1 MSDIKTKFINDPEN
15 ITAELLEGYALAYP
29 NQVKLAA
36 ENIVVRAN
44 PKGNDKV
51 AIVTLGGSG
60 HEPALSGFVGEG
72 MLDCS
77 VVGDVFAAP
86 GAQRLFQALQL
97 MDREAGIL
105 LVVLNHSGDVMSAN
119 MACQLAARKGIKVKK
134 LLTHDDI
141 SAGIGA
147 NVDDRRGLAGC
158 VPLYK
163 ILGAAAE
170 EGKSLDELIEI
181 GERYN
186 KNVATLA
193 VAMRSCTHPQNGGTI
208 TNLPDGIMEIG
219 MGQHGEGGGGQK
231 PLVSADDTAAEM
243 VDLLCQQL
251 QPKAGDKMLLIINGV
266 GATTHMEL
274 NIIFRK
280 AYKELEAR
288 GLQVVVSRIQE
299 ILTVQEQA
307 GFQMIMAILDEDHID
322 YLNNKRADAPYWTTL
337 GKQIIYM
344 KQLTIEAF
352 KAMLDNALKQIKARE
367 EEFSKLDA
375 VIGDG
380 DHGTA
385 IVAAMT
391 AVNKSAQS
399 GTEFKQML
407 GDMGMDV
414 MMEVSGST
422 STLLGAF
429 FLGMSDHA
437 EGTELDAAG
446 VKAMFAGGLANV
458 QQQTQAKR
466 GDKTMMD
473 ALIPAVEAMQACT
486 SDDIKVVLNAGA
498 KAALDGAEATVPMKA
513 NFGRARNYGER
524 SIGFADSGA
533 TSWSCMFASFAEAL

>member
-1 MSDIKTKFINDPEN
+1 MSDIKTKFINDPEQ
-15 ITAELLEGYALAYP
+15 ITPELLEGYVLAYP
-29 NQVKLAA
+29 DQVKLGG

-44 PKGNDKV
+44 PKSEDKV

-77 VVGDVFAAP
+77 VVGDIFAAP

-97 MDREAGIL
+97 MKREAGIL

-119 MACQLAARKGIKVKK
+119 MAERVGIKVKQV
-134 LLTHDDI
+134 LTHDDI
-141 SAGIGA
+141 SAGICA
-147 NVDDRRGLAGC
+147 DINDRRGLAGC

-170 EGKSLDELIEI
+170 EGKTLDELVEI
-181 GERYN
+181 AERYN
-186 KNVATLA
+186 NKVATLA

-208 TNLPDGIMEIG
+208 TDLPQGIMEIG

-251 QPKAGDKMLLIINGV
+251 KPKAGDKMMLIINGV

-322 YLNNKRADAPYWTTL
+322 YLKNKRADAPYWTTI
-337 GKQIIYM
+337 GK
-344 KQLTIEAF
+344 
-352 KAMLDNALKQIKARE
+352 
-367 EEFSKLDA
+367 
-375 VIGDG
+375 
-380 DHGTA
+380 
-385 IVAAMT
+385 
-391 AVNKSAQS
+391 
-399 GTEFKQML
+399 
-407 GDMGMDV
+407 
-414 MMEVSGST
+414 
-422 STLLGAF
+422 
-429 FLGMSDHA
+429 
-437 EGTELDAAG
+437 
-446 VKAMFAGGLANV
+446 
-458 QQQTQAKR
+458 
-466 GDKTMMD
+466 
-473 ALIPAVEAMQACT
+473 
-486 SDDIKVVLNAGA
+486 
-498 KAALDGAEATVPMKA
+498 
-513 NFGRARNYGER
+513 
-524 SIGFADSGA
+524 
-533 TSWSCMFASFAEAL
+533 